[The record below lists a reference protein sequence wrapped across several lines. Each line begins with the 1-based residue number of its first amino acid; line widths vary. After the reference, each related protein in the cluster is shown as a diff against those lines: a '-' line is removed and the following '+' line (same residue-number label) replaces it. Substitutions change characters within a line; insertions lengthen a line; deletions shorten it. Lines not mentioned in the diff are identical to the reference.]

1 MTETYYIYSIY
12 PSTIRMFKQ
21 SFLGLIASLFL
32 IASSFAEEVSTY
44 QINAGDVLYIG
55 VWKEAELQVET
66 AVRPDG
72 WLSFPLIGDIKAQ
85 GQTIE
90 ALRQQVNQKLNKY
103 IPDPAVTVTVKQ
115 LNGSRVYVIGKV
127 NKPGVYPIN
136 QQVDVVQVLA
146 MAGGITPYAASG
158 SIKILRRANGEQNIY
173 PFDYSDI
180 EDGENLEQNRIL
192 QSGDVVIV
200 P

>member
-1 MTETYYIYSIY
+1 
-12 PSTIRMFKQ
+12 MFKQ